1 MTFGPETY
9 KKHSH
14 YEENIGQEVIVSF
27 NGTTTYGFLES
38 VNDGLIKLNACLVS
52 QPSGYEGDFG
62 QKYMNRPAVFPAQ
75 ASVLLPVDKGSI
87 DSILENQE
95 RELKKAKE
103 GDENG
108 C

>member
-38 VNDGLIKLNACLVS
+38 VNDGLIKLN
-52 QPSGYEGDFG
+52 P
-62 QKYMNRPAVFPAQ
+62 
-75 ASVLLPVDKGSI
+75 LL
-87 DSILENQE
+87 
-95 RELKKAKE
+95 
-103 GDENG
+103 
-108 C
+108 